1 MPLDPD
7 RLEAGL
13 AAGLATVG
21 IGAIALVATLF
32 AEPPPTRRQV
42 LRAVAEPLVGVF
54 LAVQAGYA
62 LGEPVAAF
70 TNGVA
75 QKFAGTSPGLDALA
89 GGLIVGVLVLR
100 GVTVALDLLEKYA
113 RRKAELAKQLAAL
126 GGGA

>member
-1 MPLDPD
+1 MPLDPA

-13 AAGLATVG
+13 AAGLATLG
-21 IGAIALVATLF
+21 YGAIALVATLF

-62 LGEPVAAF
+62 LGAPVAAF

-75 QKFAGTSPGLDALA
+75 QKIAGTSPGLDALA

-100 GVTVALDLLEKYA
+100 GVTVALDLLEKWA
-113 RRKAELAKQLAAL
+113 RRRADAAKLL
-126 GGGA
+126 VGGGA